1 MKIDHKDSYEDFG
14 KQFIKDSK
22 IDDYWGS
29 KKMLKDIVN
38 PFALSKIKNKIIM
51 EVGTGS
57 GRILNNLTK
66 YYPKKIFA
74 VEPSKAI
81 NVAKKNNTNSKVTIK
96 FLNIKAEDLE
106 INKKID
112 FVFSLGVIHHI
123 PNYKKACEKIYRSL
137 KPGGKFIMWVYGY
150 EGNELYIIIFNNLRR
165 ITRILPDT
173 VLRMICMILNFF
185 CYIYIFLCRFFKLPM
200 KDYMQNVFTK
210 CSFEKRNYIIFDQLN
225 PSYSKYFTKSEVFSL
240 LKNSGY
246 KDINIK
252 HRYKYSWLAI
262 AKK

>member
-74 VEPSKAI
+74 VESDLFAI
-81 NVAKKNNTNSKVTIK
+81 NTI
-96 FLNIKAEDLE
+96 F
-106 INKKID
+106 
-112 FVFSLGVIHHI
+112 
-123 PNYKKACEKIYRSL
+123 
-137 KPGGKFIMWVYGY
+137 
-150 EGNELYIIIFNNLRR
+150 
-165 ITRILPDT
+165 
-173 VLRMICMILNFF
+173 
-185 CYIYIFLCRFFKLPM
+185 
-200 KDYMQNVFTK
+200 
-210 CSFEKRNYIIFDQLN
+210 CSFSCTYYHRNFCW
-225 PSYSKYFTKSEVFSL
+225 FF
-240 LKNSGY
+240 
-246 KDINIK
+246 
-252 HRYKYSWLAI
+252 
-262 AKK
+262 

>member
-57 GRILNNLTK
+57 GRILNNLAK

-81 NVAKKNNTNSKVTIK
+81 NVAKKK
-96 FLNIKAEDLE
+96 
-106 INKKID
+106 
-112 FVFSLGVIHHI
+112 
-123 PNYKKACEKIYRSL
+123 
-137 KPGGKFIMWVYGY
+137 
-150 EGNELYIIIFNNLRR
+150 
-165 ITRILPDT
+165 
-173 VLRMICMILNFF
+173 
-185 CYIYIFLCRFFKLPM
+185 
-200 KDYMQNVFTK
+200 
-210 CSFEKRNYIIFDQLN
+210 
-225 PSYSKYFTKSEVFSL
+225 
-240 LKNSGY
+240 
-246 KDINIK
+246 
-252 HRYKYSWLAI
+252 
-262 AKK
+262 